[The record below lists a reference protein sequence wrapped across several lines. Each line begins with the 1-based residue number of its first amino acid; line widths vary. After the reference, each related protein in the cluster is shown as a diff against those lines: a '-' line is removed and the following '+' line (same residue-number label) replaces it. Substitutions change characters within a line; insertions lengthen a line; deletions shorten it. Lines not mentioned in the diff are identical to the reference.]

1 MEIREVENN
10 FNCTASPYPTNI
22 MSVILLP
29 QVKMGVQI
37 NKQQQKLS
45 MNQKD
50 QKDQNEENQII
61 TIGVYGTLPY
71 QEEARQKEL

>member
-50 QKDQNEENQII
+50 QKDQNKSNIQNLFDFLI
-61 TIGVYGTLPY
+61 TYPL
-71 QEEARQKEL
+71 LLSF

>member
-37 NKQQQKLS
+37 NKQQLS

-61 TIGVYGTLPY
+61 TIEVYGTLPY
-71 QEEARQKEL
+71 QNQGRQKEL

>member
-37 NKQQQKLS
+37 NKQQLS

-50 QKDQNEENQII
+50 QKDQNKENQII

-71 QEEARQKEL
+71 QNQERQKEL

>member
-37 NKQQQKLS
+37 NEQQLS
-45 MNQKD
+45 MHQKD
-50 QKDQNEENQII
+50 QKDQKEENQII